1 MPKAPRISEEG
12 FLKAESSSDAAS
24 LADSD
29 VGEGRFLIIIT
40 TLGMK

>member
-1 MPKAPRISEEG
+1 MPKAPHISDEG

-29 VGEGRFLIIIT
+29 VGEGIIVIAI
-40 TLGMK
+40 KFVV